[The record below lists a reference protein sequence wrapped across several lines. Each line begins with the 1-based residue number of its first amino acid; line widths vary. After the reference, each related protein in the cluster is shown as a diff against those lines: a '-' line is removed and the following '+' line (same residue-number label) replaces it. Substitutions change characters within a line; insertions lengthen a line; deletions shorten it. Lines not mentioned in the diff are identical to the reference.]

1 MKNMYDST
9 KITFQKQTD
18 SKESVCFSYKPYS
31 RIILQIRYTYLRSF
45 GNPVPP
51 DLLYHP
57 K

>member
-31 RIILQIRYTYLRSF
+31 RIISQIRYTYLRSF